1 MNRYLL
7 IALAACAVAI
17 LFGWQH
23 IEHQADQLDTAET
36 TIGTLGDTITTLEA
50 AAQSRRNTQR
60 LLADLDTEH
69 TKALTDAQAIA
80 NQLRADVAAGT
91 RRLSVKA
98 TCPAAVRATAG
109 AARVDDAEARADID
123 PASAERIV
131 AITSDGDAAII
142 ALNGLQDYVRTV
154 CLKGN

>member
-23 IEHQADQLDTAET
+23 IRAQGVALDAATARNA
-36 TIGTLGDTITTLEA
+36 TLEA
-50 AAQSRRNTQR
+50 AAKSRRNTQR
-60 LLADLDTEH
+60 LLAQLDTEH
-69 TKALTDAQAIA
+69 TKALTDAQTAN
-80 NQLRADVAAGT
+80 NQLRTAVATGAH
-91 RRLSVKA
+91 RLSVKA
-98 TCPAAVRATAG
+98 ACPAVRATTG
-109 AARVDDAEARADID
+109 AARVDDAEARAELD

-131 AITSDGDAAII
+131 ATANDGDEAIV
-142 ALNGLQDYVRTV
+142 ALTALQDYVNRF

>member
-23 IEHQADQLDTAET
+23 IERQADQLATATEQV
-36 TIGTLGDTITTLEA
+36 TTLESA
-50 AAQSRRNTQR
+50 AASRRNTQR

-69 TKALTDAQAIA
+69 TKALTDAQAD
-80 NQLRADVAAGT
+80 NRKLRTAVATGAH
-91 RRLSVKA
+91 RLSVKA
-98 TCPAAVRATAG
+98 ACPAVRNATG
-109 AARVDDAEARADID
+109 AASVDDAEARAELD

-131 AITSDGDAAII
+131 ATANDGDDAIRTLS
-142 ALNGLQDYVRTV
+142 ALQDYVRTV
-154 CLKGN
+154 CLKGK

>member
-23 IEHQADQLDTAET
+23 IERQADQLATATEQV
-36 TIGTLGDTITTLEA
+36 TTLENA
-50 AAQSRRNTQR
+50 AKSRRNTQK
-60 LLADLDTEH
+60 LLATLDTEH
-69 TKALTDAQAIA
+69 TKALTDAQATN
-80 NQLRADVAAGT
+80 NQLRTAVATGA
-91 RRLSVKA
+91 RRLSFKA
-98 TCPAAVRATAG
+98 TCPAVRATAG
-109 AARVDDAEARADID
+109 AARVDDAEARVELD
-123 PASAERIV
+123 PATAERIV
-131 AITSDGDAAII
+131 AIPADGDAAII